1 MSKKPKRVE
10 NVKFCDECGALLV
23 PKKEKKTNKV
33 TLVCRSCGRKETP
46 EDEEV
51 KDYVIVSDLNNVIR
65 DKFEVIKEKS
75 QRVKRVTDEDREAFE
90 DFFEDDSNV
99 ESY

>member
-1 MSKKPKRVE
+1 
-10 NVKFCDECGALLV
+10 VKFCEECGALLV

-33 TLVCRSCGRKETP
+33 TLVCRSCGNKSTP
-46 EDEEV
+46 EEEEV
-51 KDYVIVSDLNNVIR
+51 KDYVIASDLNHVTH

-75 QRVKRVTDEDREAFE
+75 NKVKRVTNDDREAFE